1 MTKFSSI
8 NAPWIFSL
16 GKYRSAPPIKKGSE
30 SKVILIGRDN
40 SLNSI
45 LVIDKYSLFKFNF

>member
-16 GKYRSAPPIKKGSE
+16 GKYRSAPPIKKGRE
-30 SKVILIGRDN
+30 SIVILIGRDN

-45 LVIDKYSLFKFNF
+45 LVIDIIFFI